1 MITINDHYVFHDC
14 DACQVMSQSSSAL
27 QLRYL
32 QVPPPRI
39 TKYNIPIFTIVIP
52 MIIMVITRR
61 LLYGLATSTNVMEE
75 EEELELEV
83 AEEEIHRF
91 T

>member
-1 MITINDHYVFHDC
+1 MNNIIANITI
-14 DACQVMSQSSSAL
+14 M
-27 QLRYL
+27 
-32 QVPPPRI
+32 
-39 TKYNIPIFTIVIP
+39 
-52 MIIMVITRR
+52 MIIMIITRR

-91 T
+91 IIITIKFIIIGIFL

>member
-1 MITINDHYVFHDC
+1 MNNIIANITTMI
-14 DACQVMSQSSSAL
+14 
-27 QLRYL
+27 
-32 QVPPPRI
+32 
-39 TKYNIPIFTIVIP
+39 
-52 MIIMVITRR
+52 ITRR

-91 T
+91 IIITIKFIIIEISSSCF

>member
-1 MITINDHYVFHDC
+1 MLHPSEDLVIQKHHD
-14 DACQVMSQSSSAL
+14 
-27 QLRYL
+27 RH
-32 QVPPPRI
+32 
-39 TKYNIPIFTIVIP
+39 
-52 MIIMVITRR
+52 IIRR

-91 T
+91 IIITIKFIIIGIFLTSSSF

>member
-1 MITINDHYVFHDC
+1 MNNIIANITTMI
-14 DACQVMSQSSSAL
+14 
-27 QLRYL
+27 
-32 QVPPPRI
+32 
-39 TKYNIPIFTIVIP
+39 
-52 MIIMVITRR
+52 ITRR

-91 T
+91 IIITIKFIIIGIFL